1 MRKKKNRM
9 LTFKHDR
16 QPVQTDKKRLKL
28 VMSAIQPAM
37 QRVKPAMQRVKLNM
51 QILSNNKLKLSKKI
65 IVDTLGQIDCW
76 IKLNSQ

>member
-1 MRKKKNRM
+1 M

-16 QPVQTDKKRLKL
+16 QPVQTDKKRLKLVMLVVKL

>member
-1 MRKKKNRM
+1 M